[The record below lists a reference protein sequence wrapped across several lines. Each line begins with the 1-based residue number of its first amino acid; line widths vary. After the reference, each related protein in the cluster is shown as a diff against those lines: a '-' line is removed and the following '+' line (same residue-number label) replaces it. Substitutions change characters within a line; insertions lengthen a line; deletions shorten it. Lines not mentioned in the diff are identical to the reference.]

1 MDEVSVGTLK
11 MNTTANRIK
20 KLREKRGLT
29 QAQLA
34 RQTGISE
41 QSISKYELDQ
51 RNPKIEKLGALA
63 DFFEVPVSYLRGEE
77 AINRLRTL
85 RQSKGLTL
93 DGIEKATGINRG
105 TYSNYERGKTYPKF
119 ETWQKLSNYFEVPIP
134 YLMGIGENATKTIYI
149 FQSLNLGS
157 YSFAVLANT
166 QTQAWKLIKDRIAS
180 NKNQFIDDEFADDI
194 RNYSISSI
202 DLNDADPQVI
212 EDWKR

>member
-1 MDEVSVGTLK
+1 MSI
-11 MNTTANRIK
+11 TANRIK

-119 ETWQKLSNYFEVPIP
+119 ETWQKLADYFEVPIP
-134 YLMGIGENATKTIYI
+134 YLMGIGEKATMTIYI
-149 FQSLNLGS
+149 FHSFNLGG
-157 YSFAVLANT
+157 YDFAVLAKT
-166 QTQAWKLIKDRIAS
+166 KKQAWELVRDRIAS
-180 NKNQFIDDEFADDI
+180 NKNQFIDDEFVNDI
-194 RNYSISSI
+194 RNYSIDLI

-212 EDWKR
+212 EDWRR

>member
-1 MDEVSVGTLK
+1 MS
-11 MNTTANRIK
+11 TTANRIK
-20 KLREKRGLT
+20 KLRKKASLN
-29 QAQLA
+29 QSQLA
-34 RQTGISE
+34 QQTGISE
-41 QSISKYELDQ
+41 QSISKYERGK
-51 RNPKIEKLGALA
+51 RNPKIETIEALA
-63 DFFEVPVSYLRGEE
+63 DFFKVPVSYLRGE
-77 AINRLRTL
+77 AVNRLKEL

-105 TYSNYERGKTYPKF
+105 TYSNYENGDTAPKF

-134 YLMGIGENATKTIYI
+134 YLMGIGEKVTKTIYI
-149 FQSLNLGS
+149 FQSLNLGG

-166 QTQAWKLIKDRIAS
+166 QAQAWKLIEDRIAS
-180 NKNQFIDDEFADDI
+180 NKNQYLDDEFVDDI